1 MTDYSDPGILC
12 AALQQIIDKVS
23 FDDSGHMGKGG
34 NGGLISR
41 DTIRA
46 CDEGR
51 LTLSRYREA
60 TK

>member
-1 MTDYSDPGILC
+1 MTDYSDPEILC
-12 AALQQIIDKVS
+12 TALQQIIDKVS
-23 FDDSGHMGKGG
+23 FDVNGSMGQGG
-34 NGGLISR
+34 NGGLVSR